1 MRVKNIR
8 NTSTR
13 KRIIEA
19 FTNLLKE
26 KDFEKVTIK
35 NITDK
40 ASVNRATFYAHF
52 EDKYQLFDEM
62 IKNSAIDILKR
73 YTKETYSWNEKQIEC
88 LFQAIYEY
96 LLIVKIEC
104 PYSYQ
109 NLFPQLRTKMLD
121 ALNKHLTLCLGLKGY
136 NQVNEFKVLLYSR
149 ILYDAAELLV
159 IEKTHLSQMKILKE
173 INTIIFE

>member
-1 MRVKNIR
+1 MKVKNIR

-13 KRIIEA
+13 KQIIEA
-19 FTNLLKE
+19 FTDLLRVNE
-26 KDFEKVTIK
+26 FEKVTIK

-62 IKNSAIDILKR
+62 IKNSANDILKS
-73 YTKETYSWNEKQIEC
+73 YTKEGYTWNEKQVEE

-96 LLIVKIEC
+96 LLIVKREC

-109 NLFPQLRTKMLD
+109 NLFPQLKVKMLD
-121 ALNKHLTLCLGLKGY
+121 ALYKHLTLCFELKDS
-136 NQVNEFKVLLYSR
+136 NPVNEFKVMLFSR
-149 ILYDAAELLV
+149 ILYDSTELLV
-159 IEKTHLSQMKILKE
+159 SEKTNLTQMKIVEE
-173 INTIIFE
+173 IKSLIFD